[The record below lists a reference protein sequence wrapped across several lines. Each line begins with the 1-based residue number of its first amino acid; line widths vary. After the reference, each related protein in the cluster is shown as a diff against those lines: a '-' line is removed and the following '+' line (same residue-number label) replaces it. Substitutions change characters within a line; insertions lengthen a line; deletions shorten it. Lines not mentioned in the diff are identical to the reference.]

1 MTALL
6 DIDYEEDSEVQS
18 YSEST
23 LEKLT
28 FDNWLDSGYRLVLP
42 EKDLWSSDD
51 Y

>member
-1 MTALL
+1 MPSLL
-6 DIDYEEDSEVQS
+6 SIEYEEDSDVQS
-18 YSEST
+18 YSETT

-42 EKDLWSSDD
+42 EKGLWSSDD